1 MVYKVHKVTENI
13 ILHEPHELYKPYE
26 PYELYKLNSTW
37 FTLISY

>member
-1 MVYKVHKVTENI
+1 MVYKVHKVHKVTENI

-26 PYELYKLNSTW
+26 LYKLNSTW